1 MTGLTTQVNGAKK
14 KSAMHLVHYIIMLAL
29 IFIIRNATPVAP
41 LTPKGMQLLAL
52 LVGCIWGW
60 SFIGLIGPSMI
71 AILVLGFTEGM
82 TVTSSLGATIGNNIV
97 VFMLLVFLIVQMVED
112 EGLPKLL
119 VDATMKM
126 KIFKGRPALLSAA
139 LLVVAAILGIINMFL
154 SIFFM
159 WKIVYELCSR
169 YGYQKHDAYPT
180 IMCIGIVVMAT
191 MGLIAFPFQD
201 NGLIIMGAYTGI
213 VGQPMNYFKYLGSMI
228 PLIIGLVAVW
238 TLVSKYVL
246 RVDFSNMKNVDT
258 TNIVVNVTPRQ
269 KAAITIVALFVVS
282 LMLQA
287 NFKATVIGQV
297 LSSST
302 VYIVGVAM
310 YIIGSLWVV
319 EGKPMMDF
327 RTLVRGVAWESW
339 WLTAVVMAL
348 GSMLTASDTGVSAFC
363 VKLLTPIL
371 GGLSPWMFVIVIC
384 LAAFVMTN
392 FCNNIVVTICMIS
405 ILLPMSPVIGFAFEP
420 AVILVILSAH
430 FALFTPAASGPAGLM
445 FSNKEWVALKDVYT
459 KGLILMAFCLL
470 FTLTVGYVWTNL
482 IF

>member
-1 MTGLTTQVNGAKK
+1 MAESLNREKK
-14 KSAMHLVHYIIMLAL
+14 KAILNLMHYIIMLGL
-29 IFIIRNATPVAP
+29 IFVIRDITPVAP
-41 LTPKGMQLLAL
+41 LTVKGMQLLAL
-52 LVGCIWGW
+52 LVGWIWGC

-71 AILVLGFTEGM
+71 AILLLGFTEGM
-82 TVTSSLGATIGNNIV
+82 TVPASLSATIGNNIV
-97 VFMLLVFLIVQMVED
+97 VFMLLVFLVVQMVED

-139 LLVVAAILGIINMFL
+139 LLFVAVILGIINMFL

-159 WKIVYELCSR
+159 WQIVYELCSR
-169 YGYQKHDAYPT
+169 YGYKKYDAYPT

-213 VGQPMNYFKYLGSMI
+213 VGQSMNYFRYLGSMI
-228 PLIIGLVAVW
+228 PIIIGLVAVW
-238 TLVSKYVL
+238 TLVSKYIL
-246 RVDFSNMKNVDT
+246 KVDFSNMKNVDT
-258 TNIVVNVTPRQ
+258 TNIHVQVLPRQ
-269 KAAITIVALFVVS
+269 KAAIIIVALFVVS

-287 NFKATVIGQV
+287 NLKITIIGQV

-302 VYIVGVAM
+302 VYIVGILM

-319 EGKPMMDF
+319 EGKPMMNY
-327 RTLVRGVAWESW
+327 RTLIRGVAWESW

-348 GSMLTASDTGVSAFC
+348 GSMLTAQDTGISAFC
-363 VKLLTPIL
+363 VQLLTPIL
-371 GGLSPWMFVIVIC
+371 GGLSPWAFVVVVC
-384 LAAFVMTN
+384 LAAFLMTN

-405 ILLPMSPVIGFAFEP
+405 ILLSMSSVIDFSFEP
-420 AVILVILSAH
+420 AVILVMLSAH

-445 FSNKEWVALKDVYT
+445 FANKEWISLKDVYT
-459 KGLILMAFCLL
+459 KGLILMACCLL
-470 FTLTVGYVWTNL
+470 FTLTIGYVYTNL